1 MHNFCFLLKSYSND
15 FALAKRLLLSLH
27 AHNKDDI
34 PVYISV
40 PKSDYS
46 VFREFAAPNVYLLI
60 DEDICSELAT
70 SEVAGFTPGYINQ
83 EIIKLSFWEQNR
95 CKNYFCIDS
104 DAVLIRDFYY
114 SDFMYDETTP
124 YTPLIEDSDLV
135 SDPKYYADYWQP
147 REVYL
152 RKIQK
157 KMSLAQR
164 KILTVHG
171 NTTLSAAVLKS
182 LKENFLIPNNL
193 SYLDLVI
200 YSPYEFSWYAFWL
213 QKNTIIPIH
222 LSAPMIKTF
231 HMAHHVY
238 LARLIGISE
247 KDLARGYV
255 GYVVNSNFMQ
265 SLPSEEYEKIQPR
278 DSLAR
283 LVPFKIL
290 SSALGLRAILNIQHF
305 FARFLKKYLA

>member
-46 VFREFAAPNVYLLI
+46 MFRELAAPNVYLLI

-124 YTPLIEDSDLV
+124 YTPLAEDSDLV

-147 REVYL
+147 REVSL

-157 KMSLAQR
+157 IFSIRQK

-171 NTTLSAAVLKS
+171 NITFSCAVLKS
-182 LKENFLIPNNL
+182 LKEDFCAQHNF
-193 SYLDLVI
+193 SYLDLI
-200 YSPYEFSWYAFWL
+200 TYSPYEFSWYTFWL
-213 QKNTIIPIH
+213 QKNTILPIH
-222 LSAPMIKTF
+222 LSAPNIKYF
-231 HMAHHVY
+231 HMPHHVY
-238 LARLIGISE
+238 LARLMSISE